1 MNPKLSKYI
10 TGFQKNHYTQHALL
24 KMIETLRS
32 KLNCGNKIVALI
44 IDLSKAFDILNHDLF
59 LSNLKAYVNSM
70 IILFCLFEA
79 YLQTSTKKPKL
90 AALSVT
96 VTKSLLGSSGV
107 SIFNIFINDLFL
119 FANKSVICNYAVDNT
134 LYSANKN
141 ISQVISHLSNGFEIS
156 TKWFYDNYM
165 VLNPYKCHF
174 MTLGFQDQTL
184 TSIKKIQLL
193 KTRLNKKYLE
203 LL

>member
-1 MNPKLSKYI
+1 
-10 TGFQKNHYTQHALL
+10 
-24 KMIETLRS
+24 
-32 KLNCGNKIVALI
+32 
-44 IDLSKAFDILNHDLF
+44 
-59 LSNLKAYVNSM
+59 M
-70 IILFCLFEA
+70 IILFYLFET
-79 YLQTSTKKPKL
+79 YLQTSTNESKL

-96 VTKSLLGSSGV
+96 VTKSLLDSSGV

-156 TKWFYDNYM
+156 TKWFYDNCM